1 MKILFTPLFL
11 ALLATPDIARVKY
24 LEQPVASTSSE
35 SKLDY
40 ISTTGEKNSTLE
52 AIVIDIQAAP
62 VELLFFEVKAQKEYN
77 SLRWVV
83 SSQENIDGFNVLESD
98 DNVKFSN
105 LTSVEVNLS
114 NGFITEYT
122 VIDRQLSSEFSFYK
136 IEFKRKDGKSSFSQ
150 VISVENLAQHLTVY

>member
-35 SKLDY
+35 SKLEY

-105 LTSVEVNLS
+105 LTGVEINLS